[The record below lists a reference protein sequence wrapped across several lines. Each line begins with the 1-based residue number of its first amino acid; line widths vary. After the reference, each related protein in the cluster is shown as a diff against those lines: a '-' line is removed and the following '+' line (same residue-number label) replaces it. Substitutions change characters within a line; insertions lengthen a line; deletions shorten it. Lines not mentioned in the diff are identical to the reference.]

1 MKFFLHA
8 EQPSP
13 TTTHYQ
19 SKQSFNLNYNNTN
32 TRAMQSPGVTD
43 PNVPL
48 STPMQVEEIDDA
60 GISDVAQVSGT
71 NYQNSVHQTNIQTAA
86 EKQQCKLNDMTVLQ
100 HHIQPLN
107 QLLQE
112 QQKKIKDL
120 EEKVNMLNIQQ
131 KQHHDNFKKEISR
144 LQQEIDKMKQKDQ
157 NKQLT
162 KEVNQLNSQ
171 TARNMV
177 Y

>member
-1 MKFFLHA
+1 MKFFLHV

-19 SKQSFNLNYNNTN
+19 SQQSFNLNHNNIN
-32 TRAMQSPGVTD
+32 TSPMQLPGVTD

-60 GISDVAQVSGT
+60 GISDVAQVSGI

-86 EKQQCKLNDMTVLQ
+86 EKQQCEVNDMTVLQ
-100 HHIQPLN
+100 HQIQPLN
-107 QLLQE
+107 RLLQE

-120 EEKVNMLNIQQ
+120 EEKVNTMNIQQ

-144 LQQEIDKMKQKDQ
+144 LQQEIDKIKEKDQ
-157 NKQLT
+157 NKQWT
-162 KEVNQLNSQ
+162 RKVDQLNSQ
-171 TARNMV
+171 TPGDMV